1 MLASLVCEEI
11 FSLMKL
17 RLDNYFNLQKAGYMN
32 MLSRVQVWSCSK
44 RGWLLRL
51 DFQQPSIPFLD
62 PFSTQGLSLHFFSVN
77 DFLTKKWCL
86 LRDCRNSA
94 LCYCI
99 SNMIAVNI
107 ILLFW
112 LLSLSLLYYILLL
125 YFYIFLYCEWFL
137 LRLFILSYCIL
148 TILFL
153 TGLQQV
159 PRQFELGC
167 LDSAWIISVQIWIDL
182 DQWSLFFSS
191 CLLSTES
198 FRR

>member
-112 LLSLSLLYYILLL
+112 LLSLSLLLHITT
-125 YFYIFLYCEWFL
+125 IFLYCEWFL
-137 LRLFILSYCIL
+137 LRLFILLLHFVPDRSS
-148 TILFL
+148 TS
-153 TGLQQV
+153 TTSTRVGL
-159 PRQFELGC
+159 LGFS
-167 LDSAWIISVQIWIDL
+167 LDHHQRPDL
-182 DQWSLFFSS
+182 DRFGSMSRLFFSS
-191 CLLSTES
+191 CKNCQQNHFADS
-198 FRR
+198 F